1 MQVVTIRVTED
12 MHRQLKEKS
21 KEQGLTMNAFIV
33 NCLWEFLTSKLSD
46 KTESED

>member
-12 MHRQLKEKS
+12 MHKRLKRRAKR
-21 KEQGLTMNAFIV
+21 QGLTMNAFIV
-33 NCLWEFLTSKLSD
+33 NCLWEILTSRLPD